1 MPSDSMNNLETF
13 PFLRLP
19 LELRL
24 RILEF
29 TDLVAPLNRITWHQ
43 RAGYKISWNFSICMP
58 SCKPPYD
65 TCHPKAHQACAPDH
79 YAWGSST
86 CTICPHARPRHR
98 RDPKIYSNC
107 WTCRHYACQ
116 FQSTWKPPSSL
127 FLVCRTLLDEAQR
140 IFFSHNHFEIH
151 DDHDWRVYGNDLSE
165 TPVPKPT
172 RWAISEFLSR
182 RLKSNSLHYVRSLQY
197 WFLCSVTSLTEP
209 NGERTVD
216 DEIFAEHVSM
226 YQDWLQVLGNV
237 KERLKLRL
245 FIWDCFRLEG
255 DLKMDTCRKM
265 QPEQCFTLVEPLRDK
280 IFGRPMSIE
289 VQELVLDTE
298 ESQVELRLQY
308 IPKTTTPNIWAMHDS
323 LGLG

>member
-1 MPSDSMNNLETF
+1 MLGAQAHAQYVPMLGHAT
-13 PFLRLP
+13 
-19 LELRL
+19 
-24 RILEF
+24 
-29 TDLVAPLNRITWHQ
+29 VATQ
-43 RAGYKISWNFSICMP
+43 RYTLTAG
-58 SCKPPYD
+58 
-65 TCHPKAHQACAPDH
+65 
-79 YAWGSST
+79 
-86 CTICPHARPRHR
+86 HAATTHASF
-98 RDPKIYSNC
+98 K
-107 WTCRHYACQ
+107 
-116 FQSTWKPPSSL
+116 
-127 FLVCRTLLDEAQR
+127 R

-216 DEIFAEHVSM
+216 DEIFAEDVSM

-308 IPKTTTPNIWAMHDS
+308 VRQSHAKERLFHLNTIAEVRHSRAARASDS
-323 LGLG
+323 GMSYADYDEELNADIIEELIITQDSQDDYT